1 MAKEKNDDALLSG
14 NMKGPVYD
22 ERVQRYVSP
31 GTTEQ
36 QIKEEA
42 ARMGRDPFPP
52 SETLPSVG
60 PAVPMRTSRG
70 MPPNEF
76 PPAESLPNI
85 SFVDLAAGRISP
97 PPRNVFT
104 ESASERLPVPGESL
118 PGQPPQSMGA
128 APSPSRSY
136 SDSLRERMLANE
148 AERARLLPQLER
160 RLEINN
166 IRPRQRGIED
176 AGTVVGQDRTYDIS
190 KRLESLQEEMDRLK
204 SALKDPR
211 YKPRP

>member
-1 MAKEKNDDALLSG
+1 MANEENSDDALLSG
-14 NMKGPVYD
+14 NMNGSFYD
-22 ERVQRYVSP
+22 ERVQRYVP
-31 GTTEQ
+31 RGTSEQ
-36 QIKEEA
+36 EIKEEA

-52 SETLPSVG
+52 AETLPSVSYKG
-60 PAVPMRTSRG
+60 TMPTNRG

-118 PGQPPQSMGA
+118 PGQPPESMGA
-128 APSPSRSY
+128 APPSSRSY
-136 SDSLRERMLANE
+136 SDSLRERMLSNE
-148 AERARLLPQLER
+148 SERAKLLSKFER
-160 RLEINN
+160 RLEIEKLRSKSTGE
-166 IRPRQRGIED
+166 RPEMPSSTFEMGKE
-176 AGTVVGQDRTYDIS
+176 
-190 KRLESLQEEMDRLK
+190 LERLQEEMDRLR
-204 SALKDPR
+204 SSLEDRR

>member
-1 MAKEKNDDALLSG
+1 MAKEKNDDALLSENLNRSSYG
-14 NMKGPVYD
+14 S
-22 ERVQRYVSP
+22 R
-31 GTTEQ
+31 
-36 QIKEEA
+36 
-42 ARMGRDPFPP
+42 RDPFPP
-52 SETLPSVG
+52 AETLPSVSTVG
-60 PAVPMRTSRG
+60 PMPTSRG
-70 MPPNEF
+70 MAPNEF
-76 PPAESLPNI
+76 PPAESLPSV
-85 SFVDLAAGRISP
+85 SFVDLASGSIGV

-104 ESASERLPVPGESL
+104 ETAAERLPMPGESL

-160 RLEINN
+160 RLEIEN
-166 IRPRQRGIED
+166 IRRSRTLPRFIARHRSGIDDED